1 MQYLICNIW
10 YAISD
15 LRYLICN
22 IWYAIFVL
30 QYLICD
36 IWFAI
41 YDISAEQGEGGSL
54 EILCLTTV
62 MEQVGLAI
70 VMIVYEG
77 ENIILIPILD
87 LDYQCHGAGAVAIV
101 MIVAITLIT
110 FSYEGENN
118 GYGNIAIL
126 VWFCDTDP
134 NLRSWSWLREG
145 LRSNEIQLEL
155 R

>member
-1 MQYLICNIW
+1 M
-10 YAISD
+10 
-15 LRYLICN
+15 
-22 IWYAIFVL
+22 IF
-30 QYLICD
+30 
-36 IWFAI
+36 
-41 YDISAEQGEGGSL
+41 SAEQGEGGSL

-101 MIVAITLIT
+101 MIVAITLII

-126 VWFCDTDP
+126 KQ
-134 NLRSWSWLREG
+134 LRSSI
-145 LRSNEIQLEL
+145 NPM
-155 R
+155 